1 MVKGPEFKML
11 RKQLAWTQAQAAR
24 EIGVA
29 SNTVARWERD
39 ELAIGEPE
47 ARLLRLLAKKT
58 KRRPR

>member
-1 MVKGPEFKML
+1 ML

-47 ARLLRLLAKKT
+47 ARLLRLLATKFGT